1 MILSHGRMQHH
12 VWFLVGNV
20 WFLTYEESHPIHGS
34 VCGAWGWDQNG
45 TYEGKG
51 LFWVQ
56 DDKECFMLL
65 YVIMANEHE

>member
-20 WFLTYEESHPIHGS
+20 WFLTYEESHQYMG
-34 VCGAWGWDQNG
+34 VLWCMRLDQNG

-65 YVIMANEHE
+65 YVIYANEHE